1 MNEKFEKARL
11 LVRSSRGVKK
21 EKPLMG
27 VLTQGTSER
36 DFLFDEA
43 ALSWVG
49 NRRSRRV
56 FKKGPVAMSLRTDG
70 TYRVTLDIDLRDEGK
85 VEDGF
90 GVYEYL
96 DEALSRIEEM
106 QLFFRMGK
114 RVAKKK
120 GGRG

>member
-1 MNEKFEKARL
+1 
-11 LVRSSRGVKK
+11 
-21 EKPLMG
+21 
-27 VLTQGTSER
+27 
-36 DFLFDEA
+36 
-43 ALSWVG
+43 
-49 NRRSRRV
+49 
-56 FKKGPVAMSLRTDG
+56 MSLRTDG

-85 VEDGF
+85 AEDGF